1 MDMARKKRRAKRTA
15 RRIRRPNVRK
25 EKKRE
30 LYIFAAVMII
40 ALAVLIAITWYVLQ
54 PKEETPKTFSANIT
68 ITEAGT
74 GKEVGVACLAKYG
87 ISGSTVVFVY
97 GPLCTY
103 SRQMEPWV
111 QQLQGEGA
119 SFFWASTANGTA
131 MQIVSECLS
140 GVAKLDSTPE
150 FICPAN
156 GRSYQGPFTS
166 IDEMNAFVSQCG

>member
-1 MDMARKKRRAKRTA
+1 MARKKKKARRTA
-15 RRIRRPNVRK
+15 RRIQKPKIMK
-25 EKKRE
+25 ERKRE
-30 LYIFAAVMII
+30 LYIFAGIMII
-40 ALAVLIAITWYVLQ
+40 ALAILIAITWYVLQ
-54 PKEETPKTFSANIT
+54 PKEETPKAFSASIVIT
-68 ITEAGT
+68 QAGT
-74 GKEVGVACLAKYG
+74 GERAGVDCLAKYG

-111 QQLQGEGA
+111 QQLQGKGEN
-119 SFFWASTANGTA
+119 FFWASTANGTA

-156 GRSYQGPFTS
+156 GRSSSGPFTS
-166 IDEMNAFVSQCG
+166 IDEMSAFVSQCG